1 MKRRAVDKDERHE
14 IEYTDEVTEA
24 FAANTIAENL
34 LAQVGDQGQR
44 ILMINE
50 IEDCRKTADA
60 VPREK
65 GTIRTTKGWD
75 FT

>member
-34 LAQVGDQGQR
+34 LAQVGDQG
-44 ILMINE
+44 
-50 IEDCRKTADA
+50 
-60 VPREK
+60 
-65 GTIRTTKGWD
+65 
-75 FT
+75 